1 MSQDM
6 SKVQPI
12 QANVTGFGGM
22 PVSLFSAWDDASGIL
37 TLAVDADYRAERR
50 EGCLLITNVKGI
62 ERDAW
67 FDSADLREAINAYHH
82 LRTHPASDGRTSSLV
97 IGERA
102 QRANPAS
109 AIEQDG
115 MDERGMRY
123 RVNPDMSNAQ
133 AAALATC
140 HWAAHYGGM
149 ADKAVEAS
157 DDLLSALMGG
167 RGFSV
172 GGDYFNGK
180 RVEPGEILAGY
191 RVDADVVRMYG
202 KIMGISS

>member
-1 MSQDM
+1 MTDSI
-6 SKVQPI
+6 QPI
-12 QANVTGFGGM
+12 QANITGYGGQ
-22 PVSLFSAWDDASGIL
+22 PVSLFSAYDDETGIL
-37 TLAVDADYRAERR
+37 TLAVEADYRAERR

-67 FDSADLREAINAYHH
+67 FGNDQLDEAI
-82 LRTHPASDGRTSSLV
+82 ASYQHMRGQIAQDGRSSCLV

-102 QRANPAS
+102 QRANPGN

-115 MDERGMRY
+115 FNERGMKY
-123 RVNPDMSNAQ
+123 RISADMNNAQ

-149 ADKAVEAS
+149 VKKTTEAS
-157 DDLLSALMGG
+157 SDLLAQLMGG

-180 RVEPGEILAGY
+180 RVDATETLAGY
-191 RVDADVVRMYG
+191 RVDADVARMYG
-202 KIMGISS
+202 KIMGGDR